1 MSILLPP
8 FLSAADQSGSGA
20 LREVVVRCGAG
31 HVIVVVGER
40 TLLTV
45 MGDDVLDIAA
55 FQRESPATVEQLTKA
70 LAADVSG

>member
-1 MSILLPP
+1 M
-8 FLSAADQSGSGA
+8 A
-20 LREVVVRCGAG
+20 
-31 HVIVVVGER
+31 VGER

-45 MGDDVLDIAA
+45 MGDDCLDIAA